1 MSSADTQPL
10 TIATTLL
17 ATALEDLETYG
28 NQGCESIAFFLA
40 RHDAPQA
47 ASTLV
52 TADEPGVERSPF
64 FVKLSERWILSLTDL
79 CDERDE
85 FVVGQIHAHGISAFH
100 SETDD
105 HHLFHAPGVFSLVV
119 PNFARTERDK
129 SRLAWAGFVGMPG
142 GLFSEIDLSTA
153 IDISEGSG
161 DHLVVSEL
169 GWRNARA

>member
-1 MSSADTQPL
+1 MSSQAAESLSIP
-10 TIATTLL
+10 TTLMT
-17 ATALEDLETYG
+17 TALQDMEIHG
-28 NQGCESIAFFLA
+28 QHGWESIAFFLA
-40 RHDAPQA
+40 RRDSPSA

-52 TADEPGVERSPF
+52 TAEEPGIERTPF
-64 FVKLSERWILSLTDL
+64 FVRLSERWVLSLTDL

-85 FVVGQIHAHGISAFH
+85 FVAGQMHAHGTSAFH

-105 HHLFHAPGVFSLVV
+105 HHLFHAPGVLSLVV

-129 SRLAWAGFVGMPG
+129 SPSKWAGFVGLPG
-142 GLFSEIDLSTA
+142 GLFGEIELSTA
-153 IDISEGSG
+153 IDISDGGG